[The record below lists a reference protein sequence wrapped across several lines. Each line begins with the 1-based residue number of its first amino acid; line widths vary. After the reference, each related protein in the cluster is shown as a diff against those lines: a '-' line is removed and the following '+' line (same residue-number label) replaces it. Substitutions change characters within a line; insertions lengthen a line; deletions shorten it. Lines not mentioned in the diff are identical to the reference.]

1 MPAMAIVS
9 SGTEIGA
16 GEALVGQPCTVG
28 AAPDRE
34 NQGSDP
40 GLLHG
45 CNGILDQCGMFLD
58 FLIHIP
64 VVFCDGDLCGPRA
77 GESGGAYGRVCEGVL

>member
-34 NQGSDP
+34 NQGV
-40 GLLHG
+40 
-45 CNGILDQCGMFLD
+45 
-58 FLIHIP
+58 IP
-64 VVFCDGDLCGPRA
+64 VCSMAVTAFWISA
-77 GESGGAYGRVCEGVL
+77 GCSLTFSYIFR